1 MQKFVALY
9 LLAAF
14 VGSSVAQFKNGR
26 ILEPPVPDRCA
37 QRIIHERAPDG
48 KGYYFS
54 WKDPAYQGK
63 EKDWLAVR
71 NFCRQ
76 MCMDSVSLETS
87 PENEWIKQKIVEA
100 KVSSTFC
107 NSSHVQVHEMRIPN
121 RCKKVSFVYKKKIV
135 QTMNKFNV
143 T

>member
-1 MQKFVALY
+1 MQKFVILCLVAT
-9 LLAAF
+9 F
-14 VGSSVAQFKNGR
+14 VGSTVAQFKNGR
-26 ILEPPVPDRCA
+26 ILEPPIPDRCS

-54 WKDPAYQGK
+54 WKDPANQGK

-100 KVSSTFC
+100 KVSLIFT
-107 NSSHVQVHEMRIPN
+107 
-121 RCKKVSFVYKKKIV
+121 
-135 QTMNKFNV
+135 
-143 T
+143 